1 MRKYFHIFLG
11 AIVIRNGL
19 PSIDAWISALIDW
32 SMPSATNFQVAIGND
47 VAADVNMDVSPSF
60 PPPPPLQILSIDTQ
74 KELMVR
80 Y

>member
-47 VAADVNMDVSPSF
+47 VAADVNMDVSP
-60 PPPPPLQILSIDTQ
+60 PLQILSIDTQ